1 MIRGGSFPS
10 VRHDYIKLTGGLDLL
25 TPTLSLAPGVLRDSL
40 NYEVSVTG
48 GYSRIAGY
56 ERFDGRPN
64 PSDAAFAAIT
74 LDAVGTIVAG
84 DSINGQTSGATGVV
98 IAVSGLVVYYT
109 KSTGTFQVAEN
120 VRKAAV
126 VQGVLTALGGGS
138 TAAKTNA
145 LYRNLAA
152 DAYRADIAAVPGS
165 GPVRGVAYY
174 NNLVYA
180 WRDNVGATALVLHV
194 SSGAGWTA
202 VPLGRQLQFSSGL
215 PAGIVDGDTVTGLTS
230 GATGVVTRVAVQSG
244 TFAASTAAGR
254 LIFASVTGAFTPG
267 ETLRVAG
274 TNRATAVG
282 ADSAI
287 TLLPGGRVV
296 TDQGSFGGG
305 SGARARLYI
314 ADGVNKAAEFDGT
327 VYVPITTGMPT
338 DAPGRVK
345 VHQRHLF
352 LAFGSSVQFSGVGQ
366 QYAWTPLFGAGEIA
380 LDDVVTDW
388 LTQPGAETTGALV
401 IYCRNTTSVLYGTSS
416 ANWNLTTYQQ
426 DTGGIA
432 HTAQVL
438 GSAYVLD
445 DRGVIE
451 LRTSLNYGNFTDATL
466 TAQIRPWLQTR
477 RNRATGSSVNREK
490 NQYRVF
496 FSDGSGLYIT
506 IVNGRLKGC
515 MPVAFDHP
523 VTVACNGE
531 TPDGAETNFF
541 GSTDGF
547 VYRLDAGTSFDGNS
561 ISATGLLN
569 FATQGDSRVLKRYKR
584 GSIEI
589 QGNSYVELQ
598 VGYSLSYG
606 DTMVVDQGLA
616 STYSSNYSAPYW
628 DSFTWD
634 AFVWDGLTLSPSEI
648 EISGTAENIAIR
660 VDCNGDYFAPF
671 TLNSLILHYIVRRGL
686 R

>member
-1 MIRGGSFPS
+1 MARGGSFPS
-10 VRHDYIKLTGGLDLL
+10 VQHDYIKLIGGLDLL
-25 TPTLSLAPGVLRDSL
+25 TPTLSLKPGVLRDSL

-48 GYSRIAGY
+48 GYTRIAGY

-74 LDAVGTIVAG
+74 LSAVGTIVAG
-84 DSINGQTSGATGVV
+84 DAINGQTSGATGVV
-98 IAVSGLVVYYT
+98 IAVDGLVVYYT

-120 VRKAAV
+120 VRKGV
-126 VQGVLTALGGGS
+126 TVQGTLTALGGG
-138 TAAKTNA
+138 TTNAKTNA

-152 DAYRADIAAVPGS
+152 DVYRADIAAVPGS
-165 GPVRGVAYY
+165 GPIRGVVYY
-174 NNLVYA
+174 NNKVYA
-180 WRDNVGATALVLHV
+180 WRDNAGATAMVMHV
-194 SSGAGWTA
+194 SSSGGWTA
-202 VPLGRQLQFSSGL
+202 VPLGRQLQFSNGL
-215 PAGIVDGDTVTGLTS
+215 PAGIVEGDTVTGLTS
-230 GATGVVTRVAVQSG
+230 GATGVVTRVAIQSG

-287 TLLPGGRVV
+287 TLLPGGTVT

-305 SGARARLYI
+305 SGARARLYM
-314 ADGVNKAAEFDGT
+314 ADGVNKGAEFDGT
-327 VYVPITTGMPT
+327 VYVPITTGMPV
-338 DAPGRVK
+338 DAPTRVK

-352 LAFGSSVQFSGVGQ
+352 FAFGSSVQFSGVGQ

-401 IYCRNTTSVLYGTSS
+401 IYCRNSTSVLYGTSS
-416 ANWNLTTYQQ
+416 ADWNLTNYQQ
-426 DTGGIA
+426 DTGGISY
-432 HTAQVL
+432 TAQVL

-466 TAQIRPWLQTR
+466 TANIRPWLQSR
-477 RNRATGSSVNREK
+477 RNRATGSAVNREK
-490 NQYRVF
+490 NQYRIF

-506 IVNGRLKGC
+506 LLNGRLQGC
-515 MPVAFDHP
+515 MPVAFNHP
-523 VTVACNGE
+523 VSAACNGE

-541 GSTDGF
+541 GSSNGF
-547 VYRLDAGTSFDGNS
+547 VYRLDAGTSFDGDA
-561 ISATGLLN
+561 ISATAFLN
-569 FATQGDSRVLKRYKR
+569 FATQGDSRVLKSYKR
-584 GSIEI
+584 GSIEV
-589 QGNSYVELQ
+589 QGSSYVELQ

-606 DTMVVDQGLA
+606 DSMVIDQGAA
-616 STYSSNYSAPYW
+616 STYANSYFAPYW

-648 EISGTAENIAIR
+648 EISGTAENIALRI
-660 VDCNGDYFAPF
+660 DCNGDYFDSF

>member
-1 MIRGGSFPS
+1 MARGGSFPS
-10 VRHDYIKLTGGLDLL
+10 VQHDYIKLIGGLDLL
-25 TPTLSLAPGVLRDSL
+25 TPTLSLKPGVLRDSL

-48 GYSRIAGY
+48 GYTRIAGY

-74 LDAVGTIVAG
+74 LSAVGTIVAG
-84 DSINGQTSGATGVV
+84 DAINGQTSGATGVV
-98 IAVSGLVVYYT
+98 IAVDGLVVYYT

-120 VRKAAV
+120 VRKGV
-126 VQGVLTALGGGS
+126 TVQGTVTTLGGG
-138 TAAKTNA
+138 TTNAKTNA

-152 DAYRADIAAVPGS
+152 DVYRADIAAVPGS
-165 GPVRGVAYY
+165 GPIRGVAYY

-180 WRDNVGATALVLHV
+180 WRDNVGATAMVMHV

-202 VPLGRQLQFSSGL
+202 VPLGRQLQFSNGL
-215 PAGIVDGDTVTGLTS
+215 PAGIVEGNTVTGLTS
-230 GATGVVTRVAVQSG
+230 GATGVVTRVAIQSG

-287 TLLPGGRVV
+287 TLLPGGTVV

-305 SGARARLYI
+305 SGARARLYM
-314 ADGVNKAAEFDGT
+314 ADGVNKGAEFDGT
-327 VYVPITTGMPT
+327 VYVPITTGMPV
-338 DAPGRVK
+338 DAPTRVK

-352 LAFGSSVQFSGVGQ
+352 FAFGSSVQFSGVGQ

-401 IYCRNTTSVLYGTSS
+401 IYCRNSTSVLYGTSS
-416 ANWNLTTYQQ
+416 ADWNLTNYQQ
-426 DTGGIA
+426 DTGGISY
-432 HTAQVL
+432 TAQVL

-466 TAQIRPWLQTR
+466 TANIRPWLQSR
-477 RNRATGSSVNREK
+477 RNRATGSAVNREK
-490 NQYRVF
+490 NQYRIF

-506 IVNGRLKGC
+506 LLNGRLQGC
-515 MPVAFDHP
+515 MPVAFNHP
-523 VTVACNGE
+523 VSAACNGE

-541 GSTDGF
+541 GSSNGF
-547 VYRLDAGTSFDGNS
+547 VYRLDAGTSFDGDA
-561 ISATGLLN
+561 ISATAFLN
-569 FATQGDSRVLKRYKR
+569 FATQGDSRVLKSYKR
-584 GSIEI
+584 GSIEV
-589 QGNSYVELQ
+589 QGSSYVELQ

-606 DTMVVDQGLA
+606 DSMVIDQGAA
-616 STYSSNYSAPYW
+616 STYANSYSAPYW

-648 EISGTAENIAIR
+648 EISGTAENIALRI
-660 VDCNGDYFAPF
+660 DCNGDYFDSF